1 MRAETRGIGDR
12 AFLRIDKLQIELP
25 RPQEA
30 DPESAGVVQELMAGK
45 FGEMSTL
52 MNYTYQSFNMRGK
65 SKIRPYYDL
74 VANIAAE
81 EMGHVELVANTINLL
96 LGQTEAS
103 VDGVTPPL
111 NFSGVTGNPGHGK
124 PRPLPQLRVGHH
136 PRRRRGKAWTGENV
150 FNSGN
155 LKLDLLHNFFLESGA
170 RMGKIRVYEST
181 QNPVAREMVGYLIV
195 RGGVHQEAY
204 AKALSDIS
212 GVDVTKL
219 LPVPEVDSDKF
230 PDARKYM
237 DRGFHR
243 ILYRFSPE
251 DYRQI
256 GEIWNGLSAI
266 DGSDREVQDGP
277 PEGGEDPDLSAAP
290 PLYAPNV
297 SAEEIE
303 EIARKL

>member
-1 MRAETRGIGDR
+1 
-12 AFLRIDKLQIELP
+12 
-25 RPQEA
+25 
-30 DPESAGVVQELMAGK
+30 
-45 FGEMSTL
+45 MSTL

-65 SKIRPYYDL
+65 SKVRPYYDL

-81 EMGHVELVANTINLL
+81 EMGHIELVANTVNLL
-96 LGQTEAS
+96 LDRAFEDS
-103 VDGVTPPL
+103 DGATPPL
-111 NFSGVTGNPGHGK
+111 DGGAGTGNPDHFLNLGMGTI
-124 PRPLPQLRVGHH
+124 PG
-136 PRRRRGKAWTGENV
+136 GAGGANWTGDYV

-170 RMGKIRVYEST
+170 RMGKIRVYEAT
-181 QNPVAREMVGYLIV
+181 QNPVAREMIGYLIV

-204 AKALSDIS
+204 AKALSDLS
-212 GVDVTKL
+212 GGVDVTKL

-266 DGSDREVQDGP
+266 DGSDREVEDGP
-277 PEGGEDPDLSAAP
+277 PEGGEVPDLEPVPS
-290 PLYAPNV
+290 LYAPSVN
-297 SAEEIE
+297 AEDIE
-303 EIARKL
+303 EIAKKL

>member
-1 MRAETRGIGDR
+1 M
-12 AFLRIDKLQIELP
+12 FLRIDKLQIELP
-25 RPQEA
+25 RPAQA
-30 DPESAGVVQELMAGK
+30 DPESAGVVQELLGGK

-81 EMGHVELVANTINLL
+81 EMGHVELVANTVNMLL
-96 LGQTEAS
+96 DQTEAS
-103 VDGVTPPL
+103 TDEAVPPL
-111 NFSGVTGNPGHGK
+111 NFTGMTGNPDHFTNFGLGAI
-124 PRPLPQLRVGHH
+124 PGGAG
-136 PRRRRGKAWTGENV
+136 GKAWTGDYV
-150 FNSGN
+150 FNTGN

-204 AKALSDIS
+204 AKALSDLS
-212 GVDVTKL
+212 DVDVTKL
-219 LPVPEVDSDKF
+219 LPVPEIDSDKF

-251 DYRQI
+251 DYKELGQ
-256 GEIWNGLSAI
+256 IWNGLSAI
-266 DGSDREVQDGP
+266 DGSEREVEDSI
-277 PEGGEDPDLSAAP
+277 PEGGAVPDLEPAA
-290 PLYAPNV
+290 PLYAPTV
-297 SAEEIE
+297 DAKDIE
-303 EIARKL
+303 EIAKRL

>member
-1 MRAETRGIGDR
+1 M
-12 AFLRIDKLQIELP
+12 FLRIDKLQIELP
-25 RPQEA
+25 RPREA
-30 DPESAGVVQELMAGK
+30 DPASAGVVQELLGGK

-65 SKIRPYYDL
+65 SKVRPYYDL

-81 EMGHVELVANTINLL
+81 EMGHIELVANTINLL
-96 LGQTEAS
+96 LDQTEAS
-103 VDGVTPPL
+103 TDGVVPPL
-111 NFSGVTGNPGHGK
+111 NFSGTTGNPDHFLNYGLGAI
-124 PRPLPQLRVGHH
+124 PGSAA
-136 PRRRRGKAWTGENV
+136 GKAWTGENV

-204 AKALSDIS
+204 AKALSDLS

-219 LPVPEVDSDKF
+219 LPVPEISSTQF
-230 PDARKYM
+230 PDAKKFM

-243 ILYRFSPE
+243 ILYRFSPD

-256 GEIWNGLSAI
+256 GEIWNGLQAET
-266 DGSDREVQDGP
+266 GEPREVLDGP
-277 PEGGEDPDLSAAP
+277 PEGGEVPDLNPAP
-290 PLYAPNV
+290 PIYAPGVN
-297 SAEEIE
+297 AEDIA
-303 EIARKL
+303 EIAKRL

>member
-1 MRAETRGIGDR
+1 M
-12 AFLRIDKLQIELP
+12 FLRIDKLQIELP
-25 RPQEA
+25 RPAQA
-30 DPESAGVVQELMAGK
+30 DPESAGVVQELLGGK

-81 EMGHVELVANTINLL
+81 EMGHVELVANTVNMLL
-96 LGQTEAS
+96 DQTEAS
-103 VDGVTPPL
+103 TDEAVPPL
-111 NFSGVTGNPGHGK
+111 NFSGMTGNPDHFTNFGLGAI
-124 PRPLPQLRVGHH
+124 PGGAG
-136 PRRRRGKAWTGENV
+136 GKAWTGDYV
-150 FNSGN
+150 FNTGN

-204 AKALSDIS
+204 AKALSDLS
-212 GVDVTKL
+212 DVDVTKL
-219 LPVPEVDSDKF
+219 LPVPEIDSNKF

-251 DYRQI
+251 DYKELGQ
-256 GEIWNGLSAI
+256 IWNGLSAR
-266 DGSDREVQDGP
+266 DGSEREVDDGI
-277 PEGGEDPDLSAAP
+277 PEGGAVPDLDPAP
-290 PLYAPNV
+290 PLYAPTV
-297 SAEEIE
+297 DAEDIE
-303 EIARKL
+303 EIAKRL

>member
-1 MRAETRGIGDR
+1 MI
-12 AFLRIDKLQIELP
+12 LRIDKLAIDLP
-25 RPQEA
+25 KPKHPSPNA
-30 DPESAGVVQELMAGK
+30 AAAIQELLGGK

-81 EMGHVELVANTINLL
+81 EMGHVELVANTVNLL
-96 LGQTEAS
+96 LDQTEAS
-103 VDGVTPPL
+103 TDEAVPPL
-111 NFSGVTGNPGHGK
+111 NFTGMTGNPDHFTNFGLGAI
-124 PRPLPQLRVGHH
+124 PGGAG
-136 PRRRRGKAWTGENV
+136 GKAWTGDYV
-150 FNSGN
+150 FNTGN

-181 QNPVAREMVGYLIV
+181 QNPVAREMIGYLIV

-204 AKALSDIS
+204 AKALSDLS
-212 GVDVTKL
+212 DVDVTKL
-219 LPVPEVDSDKF
+219 LPVPEIDNDKF

-251 DYRQI
+251 DYKELGQ
-256 GEIWNGLSAI
+256 IWNGLSAV
-266 DGSDREVQDGP
+266 DGSEREVEDGI
-277 PEGGEDPDLSAAP
+277 PEGGAVPDLEPAA
-290 PLYAPNV
+290 PLYAPTV
-297 SAEEIE
+297 DAKDIE
-303 EIARKL
+303 DIARRL

>member
-1 MRAETRGIGDR
+1 M
-12 AFLRIDKLQIELP
+12 FLRIDKLQIELP
-25 RPQEA
+25 RPAQA
-30 DPESAGVVQELMAGK
+30 DPESAGVVQELLGGK

-81 EMGHVELVANTINLL
+81 EMGHVELVANTVNMLL
-96 LGQTEAS
+96 DQTEAS
-103 VDGVTPPL
+103 TDEAVPPL
-111 NFSGVTGNPGHGK
+111 NFSGMTGNPDHFTNFGLGAI
-124 PRPLPQLRVGHH
+124 PGGAG
-136 PRRRRGKAWTGENV
+136 GKAWTGDYV
-150 FNSGN
+150 FNTGN

-181 QNPVAREMVGYLIV
+181 QNPVAREMIGYLIV

-204 AKALSDIS
+204 AKALSDLS
-212 GVDVTKL
+212 DVDVTKL
-219 LPVPEVDSDKF
+219 LPVPEIDNDKF

-251 DYRQI
+251 DYKELGQ
-256 GEIWNGLSAI
+256 IWNGLSAI
-266 DGSDREVQDGP
+266 DGSEREVEDGI
-277 PEGGEDPDLSAAP
+277 PEGGAVPDLEPAA
-290 PLYAPNV
+290 PLYAPTV
-297 SAEEIE
+297 DAKDIE
-303 EIARKL
+303 DIAKRL

>member
-1 MRAETRGIGDR
+1 MI
-12 AFLRIDKLQIELP
+12 LRIDRLLTELP
-25 RPQEA
+25 PPS
-30 DPESAGVVQELMAGK
+30 DPDPNGAAAVQELLGGR

-52 MNYTYQSFNMRGK
+52 MNYTMQSFNFRGRQQA
-65 SKIRPYYDL
+65 RPFYDL

-81 EMGHVELVANTINLL
+81 EMGHIELVANTINLL
-96 LGQTEAS
+96 LDQTEAS
-103 VDGVTPPL
+103 TDEAVPPL
-111 NFSGVTGNPGHGK
+111 NFTGMTGNPDHFANFGLGTI
-124 PRPLPQLRVGHH
+124 PGGAG
-136 PRRRRGKAWTGENV
+136 GKAWTGDYV

-204 AKALSDIS
+204 AKALSDLS

-219 LPVPEVDSDKF
+219 LPVPEIDSDKF

-237 DRGFHR
+237 DKGFHR

-256 GEIWNGLSAI
+256 GEIWNGISAI
-266 DGSDREVQDGP
+266 DGSEREVEDGP
-277 PEGGEDPDLSAAP
+277 PEGGSVPDLEPAA
-290 PLYAPNV
+290 PLYAPTV
-297 SAEEIE
+297 DAEDIE
-303 EIARKL
+303 EIAKRL

>member
-1 MRAETRGIGDR
+1 L
-12 AFLRIDKLQIELP
+12 FLRIDKLQIELP
-25 RPQEA
+25 RPAQA
-30 DPESAGVVQELMAGK
+30 DPESAGIVQELMGGK

-81 EMGHVELVANTINLL
+81 EMGHVELVANTVNMLL
-96 LGQTEAS
+96 DQTEAS
-103 VDGVTPPL
+103 TDEAVPPL
-111 NFSGVTGNPGHGK
+111 NFSGMTGNPDHFTNFGLGTI
-124 PRPLPQLRVGHH
+124 PGGAG
-136 PRRRRGKAWTGENV
+136 GKAWTGDYV
-150 FNSGN
+150 FNTGN

-204 AKALSDIS
+204 AKALSDLS

-219 LPVPEVDSDKF
+219 LPVPEIESDNF

-251 DYRQI
+251 DYKELGQ
-256 GEIWNGLSAI
+256 IWNGLSAI
-266 DGSDREVQDGP
+266 DGSEREVEDGI
-277 PEGGEDPDLSAAP
+277 PEGGAVPDLDPAP
-290 PLYAPNV
+290 PLYAPTV
-297 SAEEIE
+297 DAKDIE
-303 EIARKL
+303 EIAKRL

>member
-1 MRAETRGIGDR
+1 M
-12 AFLRIDKLQIELP
+12 FLRIDKLQIELP
-25 RPQEA
+25 RPREA
-30 DPESAGVVQELMAGK
+30 DPASAGVVQELLGGK

-65 SKIRPYYDL
+65 SKVRPYYDL

-81 EMGHVELVANTINLL
+81 ELGHIELVANTINLL
-96 LGQTEAS
+96 LDQTEAS
-103 VDGVTPPL
+103 TDGVVPPL
-111 NFSGVTGNPGHGK
+111 NFSGTTGNPDHFLNYGLGAI
-124 PRPLPQLRVGHH
+124 PGSAA
-136 PRRRRGKAWTGENV
+136 GKAWTGENV

-204 AKALSDIS
+204 AKALSDLS

-219 LPVPEVDSDKF
+219 LPVPEISSTQF
-230 PDARKYM
+230 PDAKKFM

-243 ILYRFSPE
+243 ILYRFSPD

-256 GEIWNGLSAI
+256 GEIWNGLQAET
-266 DGSDREVQDGP
+266 GEPREVLDGP
-277 PEGGEDPDLSAAP
+277 PEGGEVPDLNPAP
-290 PLYAPNV
+290 PIYAPGVN
-297 SAEEIE
+297 AEDIA
-303 EIARKL
+303 EIAKRL

>member
-1 MRAETRGIGDR
+1 MG
-12 AFLRIDKLQIELP
+12 
-25 RPQEA
+25 
-30 DPESAGVVQELMAGK
+30 GK

-81 EMGHVELVANTINLL
+81 EMGHIELVANTVNLL
-96 LGQTEAS
+96 LDQVIEDS
-103 VDGVTPPL
+103 DGATPPL
-111 NFSGVTGNPGHGK
+111 NVGAGTGNPDHFLNLGMGTI
-124 PRPLPQLRVGHH
+124 PG
-136 PRRRRGKAWTGENV
+136 GAGGANWTGDYV

-181 QNPVAREMVGYLIV
+181 QNPVAREMIGYLIV

-204 AKALSDIS
+204 AKALSDLS
-212 GVDVTKL
+212 GGVDVTKL

-237 DRGFHR
+237 DKGFHR

-266 DGSDREVQDGP
+266 DGSGREVEDGP
-277 PEGGEDPDLSAAP
+277 PEGGEVPDLEPVP
-290 PLYAPNV
+290 PLYAPSVNV
-297 SAEEIE
+297 EDIE
-303 EIARKL
+303 EIAKRL